1 MASYNPDLL
10 IDQETGE
17 PDRLYISRVAL
28 ARARNEYGAVEVP
41 PVYLRQALQFFDDL
55 AGTMRRKWRRERGL
69 PDDGV
74 YVTVESYA
82 KPQNGVRRSAF

>member
-17 PDRLYISRVAL
+17 PDKLYISQV
-28 ARARNEYGAVEVP
+28 ARARARHEYGAVEVP

-55 AGTMRRKWRRERGL
+55 AFAMRQKWRRERGL
-69 PDDGV
+69 PDDSV
-74 YVTVESYA
+74 YVTVKSYA
-82 KPQNGVRRSAF
+82 KPQDGVRREAF